1 MGEGLLGWAT
11 NDLVRL
17 DDQTSGVIARVLTA
31 GPARRQ
37 AIFMALATQGEERKF
52 SDGLFPA
59 DLSEVVRHGRSQD
72 ILRHAFGDIPAGLP
86 GLLERI
92 GDRPLPRAQDYLA
105 ILQLVRRQDA
115 SALDALRGEGRI
127 TAKRLDI
134 LAALDPRWRHANT
147 LGRLDTPSEAMR
159 FNKAMEFVQS
169 VSSRATDEAVAL
181 AIARLSPTSSLP
193 RLLDKF
199 VRRADRLPS
208 HPISMTDDAM
218 RPFVTMRDYLEAARR
233 YRNCLMSKLGDVAAG
248 RFAIAEFQQT
258 ALLEFRPLT
267 TQAGWMLWMIHGRRN
282 ASVPLA
288 ICEAA
293 EARCD
298 ELGIPRVSDH
308 AGGAPWRAYRSFARQ
323 VDWE

>member
-11 NDLVRL
+11 ADLVRL

-37 AIFMALATQGEERKF
+37 AIFMALAMQGEEWAF
-52 SDGLFPA
+52 NDGLFPT

-72 ILRHAFGDIPAGLP
+72 ILRHAFGDIPPGLP

-105 ILQLVRRQDA
+105 ILQLVRQQDP

-127 TAKRLDI
+127 TANHLDI
-134 LAALDPRWRHANT
+134 LAALDARWRHANT

-159 FNKAMEFVQS
+159 FNKAMTFVQS

-193 RLLDKF
+193 RLLDRF
-199 VRRADRLPS
+199 IRRADRLPP
-208 HPISMTDDAM
+208 HPIAEADDEM
-218 RPFVTMRDYLEAARR
+218 RPFTTMRDYLEAARR
-233 YRNCLMSKLGDVAAG
+233 YRNCLTSKLGEVAAG

-267 TQAGWMLWMIHGRRN
+267 ADAGWMLWMIHGRRN
-282 ASVPLA
+282 ASVPLVV
-288 ICEAA
+288 CDAA

-298 ELGIPRVSDH
+298 ELGIPRLSDR
-308 AGGAPWRAYRSFARQ
+308 AGGVPWRAYRSFSRQ